1 MKFPIALMVLVFC
14 SMAGIAQKNELKIN
28 ASANTTILPNFQNR
42 IAIANG
48 FNIPDVII
56 VNNSQNPIYVVDAN
70 SSTKSKVGFVVEAE
84 AGRKLNN
91 RWKLSLSLGVMQVNY
106 SYDTYIPQSFY
117 KNDFHLKDIASDY
130 GNTKLTYL
138 TSRPINVGV
147 TFNKFSIQG
156 GAILNYLVGK
166 KYTNTVV
173 VYNNN
178 GHAAGAFFEE
188 KGEPKQFLLGGHLNA
203 RYEIVPN
210 LEVMLGGQYF
220 FSSLY
225 KKENTYQPLYDKS
238 KALQLQLGLSYNL
251 APLFRK

>member
-1 MKFPIALMVLVFC
+1 MKLPIALMVLVLC
-14 SMAGIAQKNELKIN
+14 STAGIAQKNELKIN
-28 ASANTTILPNFQNR
+28 ASANTTILPNFQNQIF
-42 IAIANG
+42 IADG
-48 FNIPDVII
+48 FTIPNFI
-56 VNNSQNPIYVVDAN
+56 NPAN
-70 SSTKSKVGFVVEAE
+70 SKNTPQTWKTNSTTKSKVGFVVEAE

-91 RWKLSLSLGVMQVNY
+91 RWKLSLSLGLMQMNY

-117 KNDFHLKDIASDY
+117 KNDFHLKDIASNY

-173 VYNNN
+173 VYDNN
-178 GHAAGAFFEE
+178 GQAAGAFFET
-188 KGEPKQFLLGGHLNA
+188 KGEPKQFLFGAHLNA
-203 RYEIVPN
+203 RYEIVPH

-220 FSSLY
+220 FNSLY
-225 KKENTYQPLYDKS
+225 KKDGTYQPMYDKS